1 MKDIIELLRAVPTED
16 LKSFYDYT
24 LRGFASVSKEEEQT
38 LLQTL
43 SVYLDTQCQIS
54 ETAKRLYV
62 HRNTVVYRLEKCA
75 DLVGGDIKDSDMALR
90 IRLALK
96 IKSLLH

>member
-1 MKDIIELLRAVPTED
+1 MLRAVPQED
-16 LKSFYDYT
+16 LRSFYAYT
-24 LRGFASVSKEEEQT
+24 LRGFESIGKEEEQT

-62 HRNTVVYRLEKCA
+62 HRNTVVYRLEKCE
-75 DLVGGDIKDSDMALR
+75 DILGGNIKDSEMALR

-96 IKSLLH
+96 IKSLLN